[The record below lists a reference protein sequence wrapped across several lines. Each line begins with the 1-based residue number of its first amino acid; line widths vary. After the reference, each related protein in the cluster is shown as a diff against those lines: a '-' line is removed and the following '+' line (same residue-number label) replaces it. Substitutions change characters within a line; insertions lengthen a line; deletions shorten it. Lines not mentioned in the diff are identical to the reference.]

1 MSPEE
6 QHWHGFAPQ
15 ADTGRQARQL
25 IYYTSLGGSV
35 SDVGMSIS
43 IGCDRFAHM
52 WRACTVRHRQLF
64 PAGEYWNGSRFATV
78 EAMRLF
84 MIALLPLLTSL
95 PLAAQDAEA
104 QKKFAGTWEAKWK
117 DKVIC
122 TVRLKAGA
130 QISGEMK
137 ACSINVDA
145 NGDLQEPES
154 TEHSDKPPSPILNA
168 KLDGDTLTFEEKDDD
183 DSMKFEMKL
192 IGDGRAELR
201 ILDTPVP
208 IKPIH
213 FDRK

>member
-1 MSPEE
+1 
-6 QHWHGFAPQ
+6 
-15 ADTGRQARQL
+15 
-25 IYYTSLGGSV
+25 
-35 SDVGMSIS
+35 
-43 IGCDRFAHM
+43 
-52 WRACTVRHRQLF
+52 
-64 PAGEYWNGSRFATV
+64 
-78 EAMRLF
+78 MRLF
-84 MIALLPLLTSL
+84 MSALLPLLTSL

-130 QISGEMK
+130 QISGETK
-137 ACSINVDA
+137 DCSINVDA

-168 KLDGDTLTFEEKDDD
+168 KLHGDALTFEEKDGD